1 MHITHL
7 IKLLIVIN
15 SYCCFLDALNT
26 DSEDKVSSD
35 LPVEDFLYSAG
46 GGFLFGAIAGYA

>member
-15 SYCCFLDALNT
+15 SNCCFLDALNT